1 MRTLACT
8 LVLLSAAAHA
18 EVSTRALI
26 WGGGATPDDAAAA
39 LKNFRETPQVS
50 QLLEFSAGY
59 PKIVES
65 KSVAG
70 LKPGFHVVLLG
81 VCGADE
87 SVVPLSALKA
97 MQPQVYARPV
107 QITERNCPK
116 LNAQWKAETKVNG
129 QVTSIGLT
137 GPYGSWKI
145 LVSLL
150 DANGEIIDFKAVSDA
165 DCPRGADL
173 HGWDATSESTTVS
186 YTCMEAGCTAPDE
199 TDMDETFT
207 VVKKRLKQ
215 KTGRGAYRK
224 GMCD

>member
-8 LVLLSAAAHA
+8 VVLLSFMAHA
-18 EVSTRALI
+18 QVTTRALI
-26 WGGGATPDDAAAA
+26 WGGGATPEDAAAA
-39 LKNFRETPQVS
+39 LKNFRETDSVNRFF
-50 QLLEFSAGY
+50 EFTSGY
-59 PKIVES
+59 PKVVES
-65 KSVAG
+65 KSLAG

-87 SVVPLSALKA
+87 SVLALSALKSL
-97 MQPQVYARPV
+97 QPQVYARPV

-116 LNAQWKAETKVNG
+116 LKAEWKSETKVNG
-129 QVTSIGLT
+129 SVTSIGLV
-137 GPYGSWKI
+137 GPYGSWTI

-150 DANGEIIDFKAVSDA
+150 DASGEIVDFKSVSDA
-165 DCPRGADL
+165 DCTRGAEL

-186 YTCMEAGCTAPDE
+186 YTCMEIGCTAPDE
-199 TDMDETFT
+199 TDIDETFT

-215 KTGRGAYRK
+215 KTNRGAYRK